1 MKEGRGRLSLE
12 KCEKNAIFKRRWGL
26 KTISSFVMA
35 YHFHLEKFE
44 GPLDLLLSL
53 IEKEKLDITQV
64 SLAQVADQYLAY
76 IRDEEA
82 LSLQNLSAFLSIAA
96 RLILI
101 KSRALLPVLDFSD
114 EEEEAMEDLEYR
126 LKAYRLFREAS
137 QKLGALFAGSHGS
150 FTREGYLGTRVVFY
164 PPKDMTKEALRDHFV
179 DVLGDIPVFD
189 TLPEKEIAAIV
200 TLEEKIVHLQQ
211 SLSLRAESSFAE
223 IVGGARDRVDVIVS
237 FLAMLELIKQR
248 FIHVEQK
255 AYFSAIRIK
264 RLM

>member
-1 MKEGRGRLSLE
+1 MDK
-12 KCEKNAIFKRRWGL
+12 
-26 KTISSFVMA
+26 KTIFSFVMA
-35 YHFHLEKFE
+35 YHFRLEKFE
-44 GPLDLLLSL
+44 GPLDLLISL

-64 SLAQVADQYLAY
+64 SLAQVADQYLTY

-82 LSLQNLSAFLSIAA
+82 LSLENLSAFLTIAA

-137 QKLGALFAGSHGS
+137 QTLGAMFLRSRGAWA
-150 FTREGYLGTRVVFY
+150 REGYLGTQVVFY
-164 PPKDMTKEALRDHFV
+164 PPKDITAGALHDHFV

-189 TLPEKEIAAIV
+189 ILPEKEIASII
-200 TLEEKIVHLQQ
+200 TLEEKILSLQQ

-223 IVGGARDRVDVIVS
+223 IVGEARDRVEVIVS

-248 FIHVEQK
+248 FIHVEQEQ
-255 AYFSAIRIK
+255 YFSEIRIK
-264 RLM
+264 RLT

>member
-1 MKEGRGRLSLE
+1 
-12 KCEKNAIFKRRWGL
+12 
-26 KTISSFVMA
+26 MA
-35 YHFHLEKFE
+35 YHFRLEKFE

-76 IRDEEA
+76 IQDEET
-82 LSLQNLSAFLSIAA
+82 LSLENLSAFLTIAA

-101 KSRALLPVLDFSD
+101 KSRALLPILDFSD

-137 QKLGALFAGSHGS
+137 QALGAMFLQSRGAWS
-150 FTREGYLGTRVVFY
+150 REGYMGTRVVFY
-164 PPKDMTKEALRDHFV
+164 PPKGITSEALHDHFV

-189 TLPEKEIAAIV
+189 ILPEKEIAAII
-200 TLEEKIVHLQQ
+200 TLEEKILSLQQ
-211 SLSLRAESSFAE
+211 SLSFRAESSFAE
-223 IVGGARDRVDVIVS
+223 IVGEARDRVEVIVS

-248 FIHVEQK
+248 FIHVEQ
-255 AYFSAIRIK
+255 AQYFSEIRIK
-264 RLM
+264 RLI